1 MAEETFAAGTQE
13 GPISGH
19 TGGTGAPVLLLHG
32 GPAISDYTDMLG
44 PELGEWRWARYQQRG
59 LPPSAVG
66 GPFTVAQHVA
76 DAVAVL
82 DTLGIEQAVVLGHS
96 WGGHLA
102 LHLALAQPG
111 RVAGLVI
118 VDPLGA
124 VGDGGVTEMGQELT
138 ARLSPAAAARLR
150 EVDARLEGPDP
161 TDDDALASLT
171 LVWPGYFAVPAEA
184 PPLPPGM
191 RMSLTAYAETF
202 ASAVGELAA
211 GFGEK
216 LHAVQVPAVF
226 VLGERSPMPVS
237 QGQQTAALLP
247 SAEVNVIPGA
257 GHMPWHEQPGC
268 VAAALAKVRAQAG
281 LS

>member
-1 MAEETFAAGTQE
+1 MTRRWSSGSCVWWTRPSTSDGSTRPGRRSARRTSAATGGCPSPTAGGSTAVPCDRRYGRGVAEETFAAGTPE

-66 GPFTVAQHVA
+66 GPFTVAKHVA

-102 LHLALAQPG
+102 LHLALVQPG

-138 ARLSPAAAARLR
+138 ARLSPAAATRLR

-171 LVWPGYFAVPAEA
+171 LVWPG
-184 PPLPPGM
+184 
-191 RMSLTAYAETF
+191 
-202 ASAVGELAA
+202 
-211 GFGEK
+211 
-216 LHAVQVPAVF
+216 
-226 VLGERSPMPVS
+226 
-237 QGQQTAALLP
+237 
-247 SAEVNVIPGA
+247 
-257 GHMPWHEQPGC
+257 QPGC